1 MKNLAKQILGEAEE
15 APEERR
21 EVAIANGILQAV
33 KSLPA
38 SDAKAVITRLGTELK
53 TMHSK

>member
-21 EVAIANGILQAV
+21 EVAVANGILQAV